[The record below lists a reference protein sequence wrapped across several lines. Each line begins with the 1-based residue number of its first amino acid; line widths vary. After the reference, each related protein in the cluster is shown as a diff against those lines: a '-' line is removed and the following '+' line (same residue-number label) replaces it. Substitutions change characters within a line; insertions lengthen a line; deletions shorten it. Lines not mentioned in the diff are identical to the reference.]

1 MRIQKIFS
9 ECQTLDRTASH
20 RYDEINILSNEV
32 INIKLIDKLERKLC
46 NLRIFPF
53 FSYLVFAMGGVYI
66 LDLIFSEFFLISRM
80 ELNAQKVL
88 SGQPWRLITFL
99 FIPPNAKILQ
109 TVITLYFLYFIGTTL
124 ERRWGAR
131 RFFIYYIIGTIAA
144 IIAGMLT
151 GYGTNYYLN
160 LSLFFSF
167 AILYPDAQVLLFF
180 VLPIK
185 VKWLALLN
193 GVVYL
198 YDLIHNPWP
207 IRAAIIASLINLIL
221 FLGGDILN
229 QTRTTIQQWRRRQI
243 FRNRSK

>member
-1 MRIQKIFS
+1 
-9 ECQTLDRTASH
+9 
-20 RYDEINILSNEV
+20 
-32 INIKLIDKLERKLC
+32 
-46 NLRIFPF
+46 
-53 FSYLVFAMGGVYI
+53 
-66 LDLIFSEFFLISRM
+66 
-80 ELNAQKVL
+80 
-88 SGQPWRLITFL
+88 
-99 FIPPNAKILQ
+99 
-109 TVITLYFLYFIGTTL
+109 
-124 ERRWGAR
+124 
-131 RFFIYYIIGTIAA
+131 
-144 IIAGMLT
+144 MLT